1 MSLGATEVTA
11 LCCLFRIWPKAAKA
25 LTAILCDQS
34 TVNFHLLEF
43 ILAIFV

>member
-1 MSLGATEVTA
+1 MADLKARSGNY
-11 LCCLFRIWPKAAKA
+11 FRMWPKAAKA